1 VIEIELK
8 AWIEDPQKTKAIISD
23 LAVFKHD
30 FEKEDAYWYPIKQDP
45 PHFGVRVRKE
55 TNGDETHTLVTFKVK
70 EKQGSVEVNDEK
82 EFEASDSEPL
92 ETLLNLLGFQVRAR
106 KHKKGWAWT
115 SGLIRQDSSLIR
127 QDSGLIQQDS
137 GLIQQDSGDIT
148 VELCEVHGLGWFV
161 ELEILA
167 LSADERTVE
176 DARTRLLAFLKEIRV
191 GEDKI
196 ESRYYTEMLHHL
208 NKEE

>member
-30 FEKEDAYWYPIKQDP
+30 FEKEDAYWYPSKQDSAL

-70 EKQGSVEVNDEK
+70 EKRGAVEVNDEK

-92 ETLLNLLGFQVRAR
+92 ETLLNLLGFRVGAR

-115 SGLIRQDSSLIR
+115 SG
-127 QDSGLIQQDS
+127 
-137 GLIQQDSGDIT
+137 DIT
-148 VELCEVHGLGWFV
+148 AELCEVHGLGWFV

-167 LSADERTVE
+167 LSADEQTVK
-176 DARTRLLAFLKEIRV
+176 DARDRLLAFLKKIHV

-196 ESRYYTEMLHHL
+196 ESRYYTEMLRRL